1 MLACCLYT
9 STVTTNSYLTP
20 SMEPDI
26 KTKIYSWKI
35 DKFLMFNNYYVALVI
50 CIGSSHIDDS
60 VLFCYGQSVMV
71 FGYDM

>member
-1 MLACCLYT
+1 VLL
-9 STVTTNSYLTP
+9 
-20 SMEPDI
+20 
-26 KTKIYSWKI
+26 
-35 DKFLMFNNYYVALVI
+35 NNYYVALVI